1 MRNIMNK
8 IEYASKHETVRK
20 ISKKVLECQLSF
32 ANVFL
37 LFLKEIDVQ
46 LQNWP
51 FYQQQMRGNWTKK
64 YENEHNL

>member
-8 IEYASKHETVRK
+8 IEYDSKHETVRK